1 MAIITDTNMKI
12 NRISI
17 NAIDLS
23 ASEPMHSGKLFP
35 IGEENKVIDDFFRT
49 HVVDTR
55 EGKSTKSCRFIDED
69 ATIKTKIKRFASNRS
84 DEEFL
89 KLAKEL
95 TENLFKI
102 MKNSSS
108 NSSGTYF
115 VLELEIDNEG
125 CIFLIKLDPKQGVQ
139 IDYDSLTVSVLENIL
154 PDSNDRVHKCA
165 IIRFNKPE
173 NEEAELFVMDK
184 QQKEGEPARFFIETY
199 LQAEELLNNRIMSKE
214 VVREAKEQ
222 FVSILPDVNSNKI
235 YDSIDREFS
244 NGSRIELGASIR
256 NILLDNVPENQ
267 ENREIYVDHLA
278 DEFIKDYLKKFPDH
292 QTSFVVERKDN
303 VVIYRGDKDQ
313 IFFRYNKGIITDI
326 NVSSDVNGDTII
338 KIAKHLNLKRDVK

>member
-1 MAIITDTNMKI
+1 MAVVTETNMKI
-12 NRISI
+12 LRMSI
-17 NAIDLS
+17 NAIDLNS
-23 ASEPMHSGKLFP
+23 SEPKYSEKLFP
-35 IGEENKVIDDFFRT
+35 IGEENEVIDDFFRT
-49 HVVDTR
+49 HVIDTR
-55 EGKSTKSCRFIDED
+55 EGKSTKSCKFIDDD
-69 ATIKTKIKRFASNRS
+69 ATVKTKIKRFSTNRS
-84 DEEFL
+84 DEEFI

-108 NSSGTYF
+108 NSNGTYF

-173 NEEAELFVMDK
+173 EEKAELFVMDK
-184 QQKEGEPARFFIETY
+184 QQREGEPARFFIETY
-199 LQAEELLNNRIMSKE
+199 LQAEEILNDRIMTKE
-214 VVREAKEQ
+214 VIREAKEQ
-222 FVSILPDVNSNKI
+222 FVNILPDADPNKI

-244 NGSRIELGASIR
+244 NGSRIELNSSIK
-256 NILLDNVPENQ
+256 NVLLDNVPSDQ
-267 ENREIYVDHLA
+267 ENRELYIENTA
-278 DEFIKDYLKKFPDH
+278 DQFVKDYLKKYPDH

-303 VVIYRGDKDQ
+303 VVIYRSDKDQ
-313 IFFRYNKGIITDI
+313 IFFRFNKGILTDI
-326 NVSSDVNGDTII
+326 NVSKDPDGDTII
-338 KIAKHLNLKRDVK
+338 KIAKELNFKRDVK

>member
-1 MAIITDTNMKI
+1 MAVITDTNMKI

-69 ATIKTKIKRFASNRS
+69 ATVKTKIKRFATNRS

-139 IDYDSLTVSVLENIL
+139 INYDSLTVSVLENIL

-165 IIRFNKPE
+165 IIRFNKPDNE
-173 NEEAELFVMDK
+173 NAELFVMDK

-199 LQAEELLNNRIMSKE
+199 LQAEEILNDRIMTKE
-214 VVREAKEQ
+214 VVREAKEK
-222 FVSILPDVNSNKI
+222 FVSILPEVDSNKI

-244 NGSRIELGASIR
+244 NGSRIELNTSIK
-256 NILLDNVPENQ
+256 NILLDNVPLTQ
-267 ENREIYVDHLA
+267 LNREIYIDSLT
-278 DEFIKDYLKKFPDH
+278 DDFIKDYLTKFPDH
-292 QTSFVVERKDN
+292 STSFVVERKDN
-303 VVIYRGDKDQ
+303 VVIYRSDKDQ
-313 IFFRYNKGIITDI
+313 IFFRYNKGISTDI
-326 NVSSDVNGDTII
+326 NVEKDDDGNTII
-338 KIAKHLNLKRDVK
+338 NISKKLNFNRDVK

>member
-12 NRISI
+12 HRMSI
-17 NAIDLS
+17 NAIDLNES
-23 ASEPMHSGKLFP
+23 DPMHSGKLFP

-69 ATIKTKIKRFASNRS
+69 ATVKTKIKRFASNRS

-199 LQAEELLNNRIMSKE
+199 LQAEELLNNRIISKE

-222 FVSILPDVNSNKI
+222 FVSILPDVDSNKI

-244 NGSRIELGASIR
+244 NGSRIELDASIR
-256 NILLDNVPENQ
+256 NIL
-267 ENREIYVDHLA
+267 
-278 DEFIKDYLKKFPDH
+278 
-292 QTSFVVERKDN
+292 
-303 VVIYRGDKDQ
+303 
-313 IFFRYNKGIITDI
+313 FR
-326 NVSSDVNGDTII
+326 
-338 KIAKHLNLKRDVK
+338 